1 MPNYQ
6 CGMKFIMKIILEH
19 VRTQKNAKTSPKSAG
34 NKTHLNSHFFRD
46 KPNLISCPLT
56 FKSDLTYFLRN

>member
-34 NKTHLNSHFFRD
+34 DKTHLNSHFFRD
-46 KPNLISCPLT
+46 KPNLISYPLT
-56 FKSDLTYFLRN
+56 FKSDLTYFLRS